1 PLSRAREA
9 LRHLSQARHTGKLV
23 LDVPAAVDPNGTVLI
38 TGGTGTLGALVA
50 EHLVRAWNVR
60 HLLLVS
66 RRGPDAPG
74 AQDLATRLTARGA
87 RVRIVAADVT
97 DAAAVADLVA
107 GVDPRHPLTGVIHAA
122 GVVDD
127 AVVTAQT
134 PERLARV
141 WAAKATAAAHLH
153 TATAHLRLG
162 AFVLFSSAAGVMGS
176 PGQANYAAANAFCDA
191 LAAHRQAMGLP
202 TVSVAWG
209 LWAESSEMTGNLAEA
224 DLARMSRS
232 GVTAMTGDHALRLLD
247 AATEHGGHQLVAADM
262 NTRLLA
268 AQPTESLPAVL
279 RALAA
284 TATGTGG
291 TAARRTAAAAG
302 ARPDDWADRL
312 AGLSAAEQHRAVL
325 RLVRDQ
331 VAAVLGHADTEAV
344 QADTSFKEL
353 GFDSLTAVE
362 LRNRLAAATG
372 LRLPAALLFDH
383 PEAAVLADYLL
394 ERIAPAV
401 GAAPGRDGAD
411 PVLNELARLEATLTG
426 LELEAGDSGAVTA
439 RLESLLAKWKA
450 TRKPAE
456 EQMTA
461 AERLESAS
469 AAQVLDFIDNELGV
483 S

>member
-1 PLSRAREA
+1 
-9 LRHLSQARHTGKLV
+9 HLSQAKHTGKLV
-23 LDVPAAVDPNGTVLI
+23 LDVPAPVDPDGTVLI

-50 EHLVRAWNVR
+50 EHLVRAWR
-60 HLLLVS
+60 IGHLLLVS

-74 AQDLATRLTARGA
+74 ARDLADRLTALGA

-97 DAAAVADLVA
+97 DAVAVADLVA
-107 GVDPRHPLTGVIHAA
+107 GVDPGHPLTGVIHAA
-122 GVVDD
+122 GVLDD

-153 TATAHLRLG
+153 AATAHLRLG

-191 LAAHRQAMGLP
+191 LAAHRQARGLP

-209 LWAESSEMTGNLAEA
+209 LWAESSEMTGGLADA

-232 GVTAMTGDHALRLLD
+232 GVTAMTADHALRLLD
-247 AATEHGGHQLVAADM
+247 AAAEHGGHQLIAADM
-262 NTRLLA
+262 NTRTLA
-268 AQPTESLPAVL
+268 GLPADGLPATL

-284 TATGTGG
+284 SGAGG
-291 TAARRTAAAAG
+291 AAARRTAAAAD
-302 ARPDDWADRL
+302 ARPDDWAGRL
-312 AGLSAAEQHRAVL
+312 AGLSAAERHRAVL
-325 RLVRDQ
+325 QLVRGH
-331 VAAVLGHADTEAV
+331 VATVLGHADVEAV
-344 QADTSFKEL
+344 QADTNFKEL

-372 LRLPAALLFDH
+372 LRLPAALVFDY

-401 GAAPGRDGAD
+401 GAAMGRDGAD
-411 PVLNELARLEATLTG
+411 PVLNELARLEATLIG
-426 LELEAGDSGAVTA
+426 LELEDDDSGAVTA

-456 EQMTA
+456 EEMTA